1 MNHRA
6 CLAAL
11 AAAVFVSACGIGADD
26 APRDIPAP
34 AQLPLGGADSQ
45 AGATA
50 GAARVYLL
58 APAVAAQSTLL
69 QAVARDVEDT
79 ALEVLQALFAG
90 PNAGES
96 AQQFS
101 TALPDGLALLSADR
115 RGTRLVVDL
124 SEDIQQ
130 LSGQALVLAVAQIV
144 LTAAEL
150 PGIRSV
156 EILVE
161 GDAQQWPAGNG
172 EAQSDPLTVYDYP
185 GLVRSAQPAYP
196 AIPTDGG

>member
-1 MNHRA
+1 MNRRA

-101 TALPDGLALLSADR
+101 TALPDGFALLSADR

>member
-1 MNHRA
+1 MTRRA

-11 AAAVFVSACGIGADD
+11 AAVALVGACGVGADD

-34 AQLPLGGADSQ
+34 AQLPLGGAESQ

-50 GAARVYLL
+50 GTARVYLL
-58 APAVAAQSTLL
+58 APAVVGQSTLL
-69 QAVARDVEDT
+69 QAVARDVEDS
-79 ALEVLQALFAG
+79 ALEVLRALFAG

-101 TALPDGLALLSADR
+101 TALPTGLVLLSADR
-115 RGTRLVVDL
+115 RGTRLVVDI
-124 SEDIQQ
+124 SKDIQQ

-161 GDAQQWPAGNG
+161 GNTQQWPAGNG

-185 GLVRSAQPAYP
+185 GVVRSAQPAYP
-196 AIPTDGG
+196 ATPTDSE

>member
-1 MNHRA
+1 MNRRA

-11 AAAVFVSACGIGADD
+11 AAAVLVSACGIGADD

>member
-1 MNHRA
+1 MNRRA
-6 CLAAL
+6 GVAAL
-11 AAAVFVSACGIGADD
+11 AAALLVSACGIGADD

-58 APAVAAQSTLL
+58 APAVAGQSTLL

-79 ALEVLQALFAG
+79 ALEVLPALFAG

-96 AQQFS
+96 VQQFS
-101 TALPDGLALLSADR
+101 TALPDGLVLLSADR
-115 RGTRLVVDL
+115 RGTRLVVDI

-156 EILVE
+156 DILVE
-161 GDAQQWPAGNG
+161 GDEQQWPAGNG

-196 AIPTDGG
+196 AIPTAGE